1 WQGLKENM
9 RPSFFLA
16 CLLITLSAGVCLG
29 AGLGQKQARKLI
41 SRLAG
46 AHLPTGAVRIK
57 RISDSAAGSEATV
70 EIETALRFV
79 QDKQG
84 RWRIDEI
91 RIGQEQWEYLEL
103 LPAHTNERNPSN
115 KCNETEFPMRAV
127 NTNLSAQRAR
137 CLIASL
143 LGIALPSDAVRVRDI
158 SALGLPF
165 ASQPSAL
172 VVALIE
178 ADVRFSRDKS
188 GWRATDL
195 RTGNG
200 DWISV
205 DQLVAA
211 VTEGKRKQAQAEL
224 ATLADALENFRRHVG
239 FYVVSDKQP
248 VLIDHLSPRY
258 LSTVIRLDPW
268 HNPYQ
273 YEGER
278 DRFLLRSK
286 GPDGKE
292 NTPDDIV
299 IASPSRRPS

>member
-1 WQGLKENM
+1 M
-9 RPSFFLA
+9 RHSFFSA
-16 CLLITLSAGVCLG
+16 CLLIVLSGGGVCIG
-29 AGLGQKQARKLI
+29 AGLSQKEARKLI

-46 AHLPTGAVRIK
+46 AHLPNDAVRIK

-91 RIGQEQWEYLEL
+91 RIGQEQWEYVEL
-103 LPAHTNERNPSN
+103 LVPAHTNERNLSN
-115 KCNETEFPMRAV
+115 KCNETQFPMRAAD
-127 NTNLSAQRAR
+127 TRLSPKRAR
-137 CLIASL
+137 CLISNL
-143 LGIALPSDAVRVRDI
+143 LGIAFPSDAVRVRDI
-158 SALGLPF
+158 SALGLPL

-178 ADVRFSRDKS
+178 ADVRFSRDKG
-188 GWRATDL
+188 GWRATEW

-205 DQLVAA
+205 DQLIAA
-211 VTEGKRKQAQAEL
+211 VNEGKRKQAQAEL
-224 ATLADALENFRRHVG
+224 ETLAHALENFRRHVG

-258 LSTVIRLDPW
+258 LAAVVRLDPW

-273 YEGER
+273 YQGER
-278 DRFLLRSK
+278 DHFLLRSK

-292 NTPDDIV
+292 NTADDIV
-299 IASPSRRPS
+299 IAGPSR